1 MANPFYVQ
9 PGNDFGQGIQA
20 LTQGIDRFGQ
30 QKRQDAAVAK
40 QEAYGAEAKQA
51 LGEAFKTGDPVKI
64 RDVMVKYPEMQK
76 AATAAFGFTNEQTRQ
91 TVAETYR
98 RALSDPERAAQYMD
112 EGIQKVAA
120 LGGSPDNMLKDYSM
134 LKVAPDQA
142 LKSMKAGYAALANEQ
157 EYEAMFGA
165 KDDQQDARTMFLT
178 SLGYEPGTPE
188 YRAAAEQFYVRKG
201 KAGGVPG
208 AFAGTGIENQM
219 LNIALDPNIP
229 ESDPRKIVARQRL
242 ERDLT
247 TVTPEGTF
255 IRPGYDLPNVSA
267 PAPAAEQKPAEQP
280 AQFVEKPPT
289 EGQAKAS
296 GFHDRMISAQAEL
309 SSLGDY
315 DPIASTEAAL
325 GATNVTATAEKQRF
339 NQAANDWIRAKLRK
353 ESGAVIGDEEMAAEY
368 RTYFPIY
375 GDSKEVIEQ
384 KARARKVAEDA
395 MLRDADPGYR
405 KTAGGSTEVQKVGRF
420 NVRAK

>member
-9 PGNDFGQGIQA
+9 PGNDFGQGIQG

-30 QKRQDAAVAK
+30 VQREKEALAQQQKGK
-40 QEAYGAEAKQA
+40 EALAEA
-51 LGEAFKTGDPVKI
+51 FRSGDPNKI
-64 RDVMVKYPEMQK
+64 REIMIQYPEMQK
-76 AATAAFGFTNEQTRQ
+76 AATAAFGFTNDRTREI
-91 TVAETYR
+91 VADTYR
-98 RALSDPERAAQYMD
+98 RALSDPTRATEYMD
-112 EGIQKVAA
+112 AGIQEVAA
-120 LGGSPDNMLKDYSM
+120 AGGSPLNMVKDYAMLKT
-134 LKVAPDQA
+134 APEQA
-142 LKSMKAGYAALANEQ
+142 LKSMRAGYAALANDQ
-157 EYEAMFGA
+157 EYELMFGA
-165 KDDQQDARTMFLT
+165 KAGQNDARTMFLT

-255 IRPGYDLPNVSA
+255 IRPGYDLPQVT

-289 EGQAKAS
+289 EGQAKAA

-368 RTYFPIY
+368 RTYFPVY

-405 KTAGGSTEVQKVGRF
+405 KAAVGSTEVQKVGRF

>member
-9 PGNDFGQGIQA
+9 PGNDFGQGLAGLGQA
-20 LTQGIDRFGQ
+20 FERTGEI
-30 QKRQDAAVAK
+30 KRQREEETRVKKRFEDAKAAMTAAF
-40 QEAYGAEAKQA
+40 QSGDPDQIMQA
-51 LGEAFKTGDPVKI
+51 SIDYPELQKTG
-64 RDVMVKYPEMQK
+64 EMM
-76 AATAAFGFTNEQTRQ
+76 FGFTNDKTKEVVRD
-91 TVAETYR
+91 TYR
-98 RALSDPERAAQYMD
+98 RVLSDPQNAQQYLQDGINRVAEFGGKPVNMTTDLGMFLKNPDAAYKSVRS
-112 EGIQKVAA
+112 GFA
-120 LGGSPDNMLKDYSM
+120 LI
-134 LKVAPDQA
+134 AP
-142 LKSMKAGYAALANEQ
+142 E
-157 EYEAMFGA
+157 EYKAMFPQ
-165 KDDQQDARTMFLT
+165 DSESQQDARTMFLT

-255 IRPGYDLPNVSA
+255 IRPGYDLPQVA
-267 PAPAAEQKPAEQP
+267 PAPSAEQKPADQP

-405 KTAGGSTEVQKVGRF
+405 KTAVGSTEVQKVGRF